1 MEGAKQ
7 RLELLSTVFTVA
19 PIPEPFEAALE
30 SIPNNVLQILT
41 IAEAMKWYVRGVKAL
56 AAYIA
61 DVTIRAMEPCEA
73 KAPGSLDRSPKLMKR
88 IEEFGRREIE
98 ILESW
103 RPRDRVFGYAKE
115 LSKIA
120 AMKKGV
126 DDVINLIQLEI
137 AVAAN
142 HKSKLR
148 SQAQERSVE
157 QKRLMFQRAEAGTR
171 MDIPSE
177 LKYRSLMSTLFKV
190 EHQIARLDFDKS
202 SAFKTPPCLSGTR
215 KSSVAATIAN
225 QAEQSHHPGE
235 RFYFTRN
242 EQGWNECAVM
252 IIERQL
258 AGWGDRGLR
267 VYIAAAIQDVP
278 DLTRMT
284 LEIQFENL
292 IQRPPETLDSTC
304 PSFVIVLD
312 ALDECD
318 NQYAALLLRLIKN
331 GLARLPDQVKF
342 FVTSRGEPHL
352 QQFYTSDSMRNLVR
366 TYTLDEET

>member
-171 MDIPSE
+171 RLNE
-177 LKYRSLMSTLFKV
+177 LQPILTTDHWQLSSNSGAHTL
-190 EHQIARLDFDKS
+190 A
-202 SAFKTPPCLSGTR
+202 
-215 KSSVAATIAN
+215 
-225 QAEQSHHPGE
+225 
-235 RFYFTRN
+235 
-242 EQGWNECAVM
+242 
-252 IIERQL
+252 
-258 AGWGDRGLR
+258 
-267 VYIAAAIQDVP
+267 
-278 DLTRMT
+278 
-284 LEIQFENL
+284 
-292 IQRPPETLDSTC
+292 
-304 PSFVIVLD
+304 
-312 ALDECD
+312 
-318 NQYAALLLRLIKN
+318 
-331 GLARLPDQVKF
+331 
-342 FVTSRGEPHL
+342 
-352 QQFYTSDSMRNLVR
+352 
-366 TYTLDEET
+366 